1 MNDEYADDIYLAE
14 NSHENILK
22 HIHRW
27 ATVNY
32 LRPGQAKTVEICPLL
47 QQHPFCGNY
56 IGCRFNDVYRV
67 SFDCTDVRNTLH
79 DTTLCLQK
87 THQIW
92 HDVVSTSMV

>member
-47 QQHPFCGNY
+47 QQHPFYGNY

-67 SFDCTDVRNTLH
+67 SFDCTDVRNTSRH
-79 DTTLCLQK
+79 YP
-87 THQIW
+87 
-92 HDVVSTSMV
+92 VSPKKRTKFGTM